1 MKHTIATILCVIALV
16 VLGIVLRPWVRWW
29 RRQLMGY
36 HIGRVQY
43 ILGFGTSWLVWL
55 LIAGLE
61 SRGKTS
67 EALMMA
73 KMIRLTSPV
82 RDPVLLHREI
92 MRGLREQAASMNV
105 DPLSFDIFLVDVEQE
120 VLRREMCR
128 ILFFHEPA
136 VTVDFIDRLELVLKS
151 R

>member
-1 MKHTIATILCVIALV
+1 MKHIIAMILCVIALV
-16 VLGIVLRPWVRWW
+16 VLCIVLRPWVRWW
-29 RRQLMGY
+29 RRQWMGY

-92 MRGLREQAASMNV
+92 VRGLREQAASMNV
-105 DPLSFDIFLVDVEQE
+105 DPLSFELFLAEVDRE
-120 VLRREMCR
+120 VMRREIHH
-128 ILFFHEPA
+128 ILFFREPS
-136 VTVDFIDRLELVLKS
+136 VTIDLIDRLEVILKS
-151 R
+151 K